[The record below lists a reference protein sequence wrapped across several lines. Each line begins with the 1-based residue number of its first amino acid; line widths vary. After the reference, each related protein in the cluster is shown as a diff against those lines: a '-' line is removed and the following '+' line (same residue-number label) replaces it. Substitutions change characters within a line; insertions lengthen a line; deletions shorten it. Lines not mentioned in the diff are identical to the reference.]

1 MCKST
6 FYRKMQSQNGQKT
19 FIFFAH
25 SSDACLVRKKG
36 SHKNIWYILA
46 SNLKT
51 FEFFLK
57 SFSSTNDRRIIENL
71 PASYVAILNE
81 IHTSNQN
88 LSHAHR
94 EFNIKLES
102 ICGSCCC
109 RAIIIWFTFLR
120 NVNIWQFS
128 AYLGCFSESFWIV
141 PMPFY
146 YILYDFGIS
155 HFAFSEFLDFQFGW
169 IDRTF
174 ICKI

>member
-1 MCKST
+1 MHVRYTKKRFT
-6 FYRKMQSQNGQKT
+6 QKYLMHT
-19 FIFFAH
+19 
-25 SSDACLVRKKG
+25 L
-36 SHKNIWYILA
+36 LA

-57 SFSSTNDRRIIENL
+57 PFASTNDRRIIENL
-71 PASYVAILNE
+71 PASDVAILNE

-128 AYLGCFSESFWIV
+128 AYLGFFSESFWIF

-146 YILYDFGIS
+146 YILYDFGIF
-155 HFAFSEFLDFQFGW
+155 HFDFNEFLDFQFG
-169 IDRTF
+169 
-174 ICKI
+174 